1 MLLEKYVRTD
11 FKDQDDFEKNFR
23 IDVPDN
29 FNFSFDCIDELA
41 RTKPDRTAMV
51 WCDDEGAE
59 ARYTFADL
67 ADETDAAARYFRSL
81 GIGKGDTV
89 MLMLRR
95 RPQFW
100 FTILALIKLGAIA
113 IPATHQL
120 TTKDIVYR
128 NNAANIKMI
137 ISTDEEA
144 ELKEIENSK
153 DESPSLKHI
162 VKLGNEKRQGWRNY
176 EEEVAEFFKGREIER
191 VTRNEDDMLLYF
203 TSGTTGPPKMVIHNH
218 IYPLGHIVTARFWQ
232 NLGPESL
239 HLTLADTGWG
249 KAVWGKLFGQWLCEA
264 AVFIYD
270 HKRFGVKKLL
280 EVISKHK
287 ITSFCAP
294 PTVYRYL
301 IRAKLEDYDL
311 SSIKW
316 AVTAGEP
323 LNPEVCRD
331 FEAKTGLEIRE
342 GYGQTETTPIIL
354 TSLYMDP
361 HFGYLGKPN
370 PTYDVDLLDS
380 DEKPVSD
387 GTPGEI
393 CIRSKP
399 GQTPGLFSGYYK
411 DPTLTARTWTNDIY
425 HTGDLAV
432 RDKDGYYEFVGRADD
447 VIKVSSYRIGP
458 FEVESVLIE
467 HPAVVECAVTGVPDP
482 IRGQAVKASIILA
495 EEYTASDK
503 LSRELQHF
511 VKENTAYY
519 KAPRFIEFVD
529 ELPKTIS
536 GKIRRVEIR
545 EKSSENSGS

>member
-1 MLLEKYVRTD
+1 MLLEKYVKTD
-11 FKDQDDFEKNFR
+11 YNNQEEFEKNFK
-23 IDVPDN
+23 INIPDN
-29 FNFSFDCIDELA
+29 FNFTFDCIDELA
-41 RTKPDRTAMV
+41 KNEPDKIAMV
-51 WCDDEGAE
+51 WCNDEGGE
-59 ARYTFADL
+59 ARFTFSDMAKQ
-67 ADETDAAARYFRSL
+67 AGAAARYFLSL
-81 GIGKGDTV
+81 GISKGDTV

-100 FTILALIKLGAIA
+100 FTVLGLIKIGAVV

-128 NNAANIKMI
+128 NNAANIKAI
-137 ISTDEEA
+137 ISVDYEE
-144 ELKEIENSK
+144 EMIEIENSK
-153 DESPSLKHI
+153 DESPSLKHMI
-162 VKLGNEKRQGWRNY
+162 KLGEQDRDGWRNY
-176 EEEVAEFFKGREIER
+176 EQEVSKFTNGTDVMR
-191 VTRNEDDMLLYF
+191 VTKNNDDMLLYF
-203 TSGTTGPPKMVIHNH
+203 TSGTTGPPKMVVHNH

-264 AVFIYD
+264 AVFVYD

-280 EVISKHK
+280 EVISRYK

-294 PTVYRYL
+294 PTVYRYI
-301 IRAKLEDYDL
+301 IRAKLDDYDL

-323 LNPEVCRD
+323 LNPEVCNI
-331 FEAKTGLEIRE
+331 FKEKTGLDIRE

-354 TSLYMDP
+354 TTLYMEP
-361 HFGYLGKPN
+361 RFGFLGKPN
-370 PTYDVDLLDS
+370 PTYDVLLLDS
-380 DEKPVSD
+380 ENKPVAD
-387 GTPGEI
+387 GETGEI
-393 CIRSKP
+393 CIKSKP
-399 GQTPGLFSGYYK
+399 GQTPGLFSGYFK
-411 DPTLTARTWTNDIY
+411 DPALTEKTWIDDVY

-432 RDKDGYYEFVGRADD
+432 RDVNGYYEFVGRSDD

-458 FEVESVLIE
+458 FEVESVLME

-482 IRGQAVKASIILA
+482 TRGQAVKASVILA
-495 EEYTASDK
+495 EEYTASDN

-545 EKSSENSGS
+545 EKSTEK